1 MGNRVLIIKNG
12 IVVFSSKFLDDINSQ
27 ALMAGLLSDPKVI
40 EVNPISD
47 IGLGWTYDGT
57 NFKMGQ

>member
-1 MGNRVLIIKNG
+1 MNNRVLIIKDG
-12 IVVFSSKFLDDINSQ
+12 VVVFSGKFLDDINSQ

-47 IGLGWTYDGT
+47 IGLGWIHDGT